1 MKLAKI
7 AVLVLLF
14 ACLGMML
21 ASIEVKEAKAT
32 TITVT
37 RTFSSQTSDG
47 GIVKSST
54 VYGAAWSATSGDYT
68 YTTQTWFELLNGY
81 SGPTFNIHRSFV
93 FFDTSVIPDDA
104 HILSAKL
111 CLVRYETWASNYN
124 ATIQNGQPTYPHNPL
139 VVGDYNKACYSGNGG
154 TAPVSQWVDT
164 TNYYNI
170 TLTSSGLSW
179 INTIG
184 ITKLCLRHS
193 GDINGQAPSGQNY
206 TSFYSAN
213 SANKQ
218 PLLYVTYEAEGTLYV
233 VHGPYYEDGDNATA
247 LITCVLTQPHNS
259 SITFSLN
266 GTDGNAD
273 TVNIAV
279 EQPATY
285 LAWNISASTNNT
297 RIYYFLNTTFD
308 EVWIYMP
315 KPSEPCYPYEFGI
328 TDFCGMQNPYLE
340 TVINVNGTSRIVE
353 RKKLDV
359 PTITFFMIQWHH
371 YDLRFRCDQ
380 GVYTQG
386 FSAETTWLTN
396 IPILSGAFP
405 TTPYTYPTVTV
416 TRTSGSVVTFTYAD
430 PTQSTVWIYFQ
441 IYHYIGQTGVEDY
454 TLNTTGNSYSYPWSE
469 ADNMTNYYVH
479 TQAYADSQLWDWT
492 VPALTSSVGVNP
504 WDGLI
509 WPALGTL
516 PLINID
522 VTQVVAGVI
531 ILCVLG
537 IFSYASAG
545 VGCILSLLVAGI
557 FVVLGWYV
565 MSLPMF
571 VFGAFVAIFVMIEEA
586 KKTER
591 EV

>member
-1 MKLAKI
+1 
-7 AVLVLLF
+7 
-14 ACLGMML
+14 MML

-32 TITVT
+32 TINVT
-37 RTFSSQTSDG
+37 RTFSSLSYDG
-47 GIVKSST
+47 ML
-54 VYGAAWSATSGDYT
+54 YYEYADYT
-68 YTTQTWFELLNGY
+68 VAYNSPVAQGIKNTTTSEGIGQVLRPV
-81 SGPTFNIHRSFV
+81 GPGLYCIYRTFL
-93 FFDTSVIPDDA
+93 FFDTSIIPD
-104 HILSAKL
+104 
-111 CLVRYETWASNYN
+111 N
-124 ATIQNGQPTYPHNPL
+124 ATLINATLSLYVKNNYSDEDFNVTLQHGWYSQNPNQPPNMLNPHIPL
-139 VVGDYNKACYSGNGG
+139 ITEDYSR
-154 TAPVSQWVDT
+154 
-164 TNYYNI
+164 TNYYSFSHSSKNTSTITGLGYWNI
-170 TLTSSGLSW
+170 PITGIDVINILTE
-179 INTIG
+179 G
-184 ITKLCLRHS
+184 ITKLCLRSNREMS
-193 GDINGQAPSGQNY
+193 GTVPTGNEYINIYFCEQSEAYAP
-206 TSFYSAN
+206 
-213 SANKQ
+213 K
-218 PLLYVTYEAEGTLYV
+218 LYVTYQTEGVLYV
-233 VHGPYYEDGDNATA
+233 VHGPYYEDGTNATA

-266 GTDGNAD
+266 GTDGKAD

-285 LAWNISASTNNT
+285 LAWNISASTNCT
-297 RIYYFLNTTFD
+297 RIYYFLNVTFD
-308 EVWIYMP
+308 EVWVFMP

-340 TVINVNGTSRIVE
+340 TIINVGGNSRIVE

-416 TRTSGSVVTFTYAD
+416 TRTSGSVITIAYAD
-430 PTQSTVWIYFQ
+430 PTESTVWVYFK
-441 IYHYIGQTGVEDY
+441 IYHYVNQAGVEDY
-454 TLNTTGNSYSYPWSE
+454 TWNTTGNSVTFPWSE
-469 ADNMTNYYVH
+469 ADNTTNYYVY
-479 TQAYADSQLWDWT
+479 TEAYADSTLWSW
-492 VPALTSSVGVNP
+492 VLPALATSFAVNP
-504 WDGLI
+504 WTGI
-509 WPALGTL
+509 IGPSFGTL

-522 VTQVVAGVI
+522 FSQVIAAGI

-571 VFGAFVAIFVMIEEA
+571 VFGAFVAIFVMVEEA
-586 KKTER
+586 KRTER
-591 EV
+591 EI